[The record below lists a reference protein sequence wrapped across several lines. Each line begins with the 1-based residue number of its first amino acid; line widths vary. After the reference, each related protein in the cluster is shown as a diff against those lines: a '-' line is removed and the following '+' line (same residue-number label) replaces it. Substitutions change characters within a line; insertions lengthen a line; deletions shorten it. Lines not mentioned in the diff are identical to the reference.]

1 MDNPIGTKG
10 QLVKKFGSLL
20 KKMWY
25 GEKAVVTPTN
35 YKKAVGQFQPMFK
48 GYH

>member
-1 MDNPIGTKG
+1 
-10 QLVKKFGSLL
+10 LVKKFGSLL

-35 YKKAVGQFQPMFK
+35 YKKAVGQF
-48 GYH
+48 